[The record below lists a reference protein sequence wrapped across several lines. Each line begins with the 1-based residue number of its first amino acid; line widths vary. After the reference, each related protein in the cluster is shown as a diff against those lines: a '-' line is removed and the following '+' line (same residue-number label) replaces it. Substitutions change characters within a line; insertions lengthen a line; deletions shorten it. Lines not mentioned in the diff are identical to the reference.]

1 MPKHLNSLIIQVVID
16 IFNKCCI
23 YWLFIVNKY
32 SNKNKKNI
40 MASRSLQQKPEP
52 NLDLEKF
59 NISPEDKKNP
69 WWVQLSFHI
78 CIIGN
83 LFEFFIYKSSILL
96 IFAIM
101 FIYYGYGISKFN
113 IKAPRSARITIL
125 LLAIFQIYCI
135 AEFIIKS
142 LPFFW
147 GGDFFY
153 CHFEC
158 NEKSLYYF

>member
-1 MPKHLNSLIIQVVID
+1 
-16 IFNKCCI
+16 
-23 YWLFIVNKY
+23 
-32 SNKNKKNI
+32 

-142 LPFFW
+142 LPFF
-147 GGDFFY
+147 
-153 CHFEC
+153 
-158 NEKSLYYF
+158 